1 MDHRAPLQLLRSGVV
16 AATVL
21 FLAAIAHVAGGGG
34 LPGPLILAAL
44 ASVVWLP
51 VTVLTRRQLS
61 LPVLGGILGA
71 GQAAL
76 HTTFMALAPA
86 GSCRPGPSVRVGH
99 HHSVSLAGCSSEGA
113 VSMVPGMDENV
124 TSVGMLTTH
133 ALAVALTAL
142 ILARGE
148 QALWQLLAW
157 LTPFV
162 LVPQPVTVPR
172 LRPRPWFVSSHVMAR
187 QCPDTS
193 GVGRRG
199 PPLIVCSAVSFL

>member
-1 MDHRAPLQLLRSGVV
+1 MHHRAPLQMLRSGIV

-21 FLAAIAHVAGGGG
+21 FLAATAHVAGGGT
-34 LPGPLILAAL
+34 LPAPLILAAL

-71 GQAAL
+71 GQGAL
-76 HTTFMALAPA
+76 HTAFMALAPA
-86 GSCRPGPSVRVGH
+86 GSCHPGPPVRVGH
-99 HHSVSLAGCSSEGA
+99 HHSMSLAGCSSEGA
-113 VSMVPGMDENV
+113 ASMIPGMAENV
-124 TSVGMLTTH
+124 TSLGMPTTH

-142 ILARGE
+142 ILTKGE
-148 QALWQLLAW
+148 QALWQLLVW
-157 LTPFV
+157 LTPSIP
-162 LVPQPVTVPR
+162 VPQPVPVPR

-199 PPLIVCSAVSFL
+199 PPLLVCPAVPFL